1 MLQYR
6 CEWDLVYP
14 IMFVTNASTSIIY
27 YVRRFFFEWMG
38 GEVARSFEDSY
49 LKWAEMTKT
58 YECKQESARCLC
70 SVLLLHAAI
79 AFEPHI
85 FVLCLYFTL
94 AEAQQRKFRPLN
106 LTSVHKHPAY
116 F

>member
-1 MLQYR
+1 MGFGVPYHVCNQCFYKYYR
-6 CEWDLVYP
+6 LCQDF
-14 IMFVTNASTSIIY
+14 FV
-27 YVRRFFFEWMG
+27 FEWMG

-70 SVLLLHAAI
+70 SVLYLHAAI

-106 LTSVHKHPAY
+106 LTSVHKHDSCV
-116 F
+116 